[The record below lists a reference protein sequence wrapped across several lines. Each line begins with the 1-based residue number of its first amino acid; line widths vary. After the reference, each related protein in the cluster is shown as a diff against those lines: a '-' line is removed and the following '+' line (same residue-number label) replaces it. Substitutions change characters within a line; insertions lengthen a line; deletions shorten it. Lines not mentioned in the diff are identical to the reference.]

1 MYCINCGVKLED
13 TENKCPLCNTV
24 VYHSEITKEPSRK
37 LYPSNKMP
45 KSSNGFKALGGAI
58 IIVFLIPIVLSFFTD
73 MQLDGKIDWCGYVA
87 GALAVS
93 YVSFALPL
101 WFKKP
106 NPVIFVP
113 CSFVAQALYL
123 FYINFATNGTW
134 YWGFAL
140 PIITG
145 LCLIASAVTTL
156 IKYVK
161 RGRLYIF
168 GGTFIFLGGYM
179 LLIEYLIHKTFGVT
193 FIGWSIYPL
202 IVLFLIG
209 GLLIYLGIDSNA
221 REAFERKLFF

>member
-1 MYCINCGVKLED
+1 MYCINCGVKLEE
-13 TENKCPLCNTV
+13 TEYKCPLCNTD
-24 VYHSEITKEPSRK
+24 VYHPAFTKETGRT

-58 IIVFLIPIVLSFFTD
+58 IIVFLIPIVLSFFSD
-73 MQLDGKIDWCGYVA
+73 MQLDGKIDWFGYVA

-113 CSFVAQALYL
+113 CSFIALALYL

-134 YWGFAL
+134 YWSFAL
-140 PIITG
+140 PIVAGI
-145 LCLIASAVTTL
+145 CLIATAVTTL

-168 GGTFIFLGGYM
+168 GSAFISLGVYT
-179 LLIEYLIHKTFGVT
+179 LLVEYLAHKTFEVA

-202 IVLFLIG
+202 IVLLLIG
-209 GLLIYLGIDSNA
+209 GLLIYLGIDGNA